1 MIFTTIL
8 VRYTSLFLFEAT
20 LLATIGYNFRMS
32 FDNGQESS
40 CRYTETVTRYLDP
53 VFAHSNAPEL
63 GRDHS
68 CRIGVRTVMTKI
80 SRLRRPG
87 LAKP

>member
-1 MIFTTIL
+1 MILTTIL

-20 LLATIGYNFRMS
+20 LLATIGSKFRTS

-53 VFAHSNAPEL
+53 VSAHSNAVAMVMILSLDGITAAEL
-63 GRDHS
+63 
-68 CRIGVRTVMTKI
+68 V
-80 SRLRRPG
+80 
-87 LAKP
+87 

>member
-53 VFAHSNAPEL
+53 VFAHSNAVAMVMILSLDGITAAEL
-63 GRDHS
+63 
-68 CRIGVRTVMTKI
+68 V
-80 SRLRRPG
+80 
-87 LAKP
+87 